1 MPTLYHPP
9 CFLTLSSHKL
19 FLIQEE
25 CKISLNTHH
34 HPPQKSFR
42 ICICSAKKSRS
53 GRKVKSDAELCNDI
67 REFLSA
73 VGLPEDHVPSMKE
86 LSDNGRTDLAHI
98 VRRRGYKLL
107 RRLLLNSMKE
117 EIDESNEEKSLA
129 REQDIFSDHIDILTV
144 TGQDEKVE
152 DTSKDTK
159 LPEEVTIIDDHSESA
174 GSNPECNSSGHSSMH
189 IEPFVKV
196 SLHGSLNRH
205 LDSASDNNT
214 YKPMETSVNSSSG
227 KKALDNSKDHEEKVN
242 RMVEDISLST
252 GVLKLDC
259 PADSPV
265 ASLNFGDHSS
275 MPRDSAANSSL
286 EDKVAKFIQSGNLD
300 VTEDESIEESE
311 GVNKPDNEA
320 EIPSEAPYEENFGD
334 AFGRSNAALA
344 LNGSIPTSRR
354 NMLHKMVYGARNG
367 NLSDEGPASSDLDKG
382 LHVETSR
389 RENQVEINNLKFML
403 RQKELELSRLQE
415 QIEKEKLALSDLQSK
430 AEKEISKAQKLISD
444 KDAELVAA
452 EESLSELV
460 EVEIQYCGDG
470 EIVEVA
476 GSFNGWHHPIKL
488 DPQPSSSIVDST
500 GSRKSRFWSTMLWL
514 YPGVYEIKFIVDG
527 HWKIDPQT
535 ESVTRGGICNN
546 ILRVVE

>member
-415 QIEKEKLALSDLQSK
+415 QIEKEK
-430 AEKEISKAQKLISD
+430 
-444 KDAELVAA
+444 
-452 EESLSELV
+452 
-460 EVEIQYCGDG
+460 VEIQYCGDG